1 MAELQGAT
9 EETSANPATSTI
21 DSDDPAAQAIARAMA
36 ARAAT
41 ADLSE
46 ADKAAN
52 NVASL
57 EKRLAK
63 AEQKL
68 TEAQAAGDDNAE
80 ILADSLSK
88 LQDKLTAA
96 RQTLDA
102 LREEQH

>member
-1 MAELQGAT
+1 MRYIQKAEYGVPPS
-9 EETSANPATSTI
+9 TSI
-21 DSDDPAAQAIARAMA
+21 DESDPLFVQAIARAMA
-36 ARAAT
+36 ARAAN

-68 TEAQAAGDDNAE
+68 AEAQAAGDDSAE

-102 LREEQH
+102 LREEQK